1 MNWLQKFRQI
11 NLPNKLTML
20 RVLMIPLFC
29 AFIAVE
35 RTWAQWTA
43 LFVFALASVTD
54 LLDGYLAR
62 KNHQVTDFGK
72 LVDPIAD
79 KCLITS
85 AMLFLVAQGRMAAW
99 MCLIFIAREFIISA
113 FRMLAAS
120 RGVVIAAGK
129 LGKYKTAMQ
138 TAAVC
143 LSIVCLPLEEG
154 AGFLGGFGA
163 ALSRICMWLALALAV
178 LSCIDYIRSNRAVV
192 DWENM

>member
-1 MNWLQKFRQI
+1 MNLWKRFQQV
-11 NLPNKLTML
+11 NLPNKLTIL

-29 AFIAVE
+29 
-35 RTWAQWTA
+35 
-43 LFVFALASVTD
+43 LFVSIGHAATQWIALLVFLLASATD

-62 KNHQVTDFGK
+62 KNHLVTDFGK

-85 AMLFLVAQGRMAAW
+85 AMLFLVAQGRMLTGV
-99 MCLIFIAREFIISA
+99 CLVFIAREFMISA

-138 TAAVC
+138 TVAVC
-143 LSIVCLPLEEG
+143 LSIVCLPFDG
-154 AGFLGGFGA
+154 YAGFLGGFGA
-163 ALSRICMWLALALAV
+163 VLSHACMWIALALAV
-178 LSCIDYIRSNRAVV
+178 LSLIDYIRRNKSVI
-192 DWENM
+192 DWKHM